1 MGSVGE
7 DSCYDGDGKES
18 STSDDDENSSS
29 LAQSVEDAL
38 ENFRDKWKKELEMY
52 KNREYKKVK
61 EPSQAEDDTESV
73 AKRLFLNGA
82 EMERSGQL
90 YEAIQFYRRAVQLV
104 PDIEFRLHTRAKN
117 VSIEHETEETLK
129 DVIRAEVYE
138 DQNNSCDDD
147 KEIKDLY
154 NHIQRKMI
162 KSPFMCIPANEQK
175 VTHISALPLEI
186 LLYIFRWVVS
196 NEIDMRSL
204 EICSFVCRGFYL
216 CCRDSEIWRLA
227 CARIWGI
234 NVTLPRNCA
243 SWRQMFIESA
253 RLSFNGCYIGKTTYI
268 RSGENSFQD
277 QFYRPWHIVAYYRYL
292 RFFPDGM
299 VLMLTSPDEPAVCVG
314 QLKYRAYKNPTIL
327 SGHYW
332 LKDDKVTIIVY
343 RNEKP
348 KNNFGYKRNKK
359 RDVIPDNHQETFH
372 LEMQIQDYKNQRH
385 IRLAWTGY
393 SVYTRY
399 KNGVE
404 NTCHFDLIGNRFPP
418 LWFSRVK
425 SYTTESYSPL

>member
-1 MGSVGE
+1 MGSVGQ
-7 DSCYDGDGKES
+7 DCYDGDGKES
-18 STSDDDENSSS
+18 STSNHGENSSS
-29 LAQSVEDAL
+29 LAQSAENAL
-38 ENFRDKWKKELEMY
+38 ENFRDKWKKELDMF
-52 KNREYKKVK
+52 KNCEHMTVN
-61 EPSQAEDDTESV
+61 EPSPAEEDTESV

-104 PDIEFRLHTRAKN
+104 PDIEFRLHTRGKN
-117 VSIEHETEETLK
+117 IEYETEETLK
-129 DVIRAEVYE
+129 DAILTEVYE
-138 DQNNSCDDD
+138 DHDNSCDDDD

-162 KSPFMCIPANEQK
+162 KSPFMCIPASEQK
-175 VTHISALPLEI
+175 VMHISALPLEI
-186 LLYIFRWVVS
+186 LFYIFRWVVS
-196 NEIDMRSL
+196 SEIDMRSL
-204 EICSFVCRGFYL
+204 EMCSFVCRGFYL

-234 NVTLPRNCA
+234 NVTLPRNCV

-292 RFFPDGM
+292 RFFPDGT

-314 QLKYRAYKNPTIL
+314 QLKYRTYKNPTIL

-332 LKDDKVTIIVY
+332 LKDDKVTIMVY
-343 RNEKP
+343 RNEKS
-348 KNNFGYKRNKK
+348 KNTFGYKRNKK
-359 RDVIPDNHQETFH
+359 RDVIPDSNQETSH
-372 LEMQIQDYKNQRH
+372 LEMQIQDYKKQRH

-393 SVYTRY
+393 SVYTCY